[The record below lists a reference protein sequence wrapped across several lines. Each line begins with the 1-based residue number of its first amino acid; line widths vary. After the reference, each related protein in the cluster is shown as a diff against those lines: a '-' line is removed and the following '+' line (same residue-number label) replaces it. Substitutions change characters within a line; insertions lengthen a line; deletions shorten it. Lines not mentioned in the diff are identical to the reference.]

1 MTRSRV
7 FTTLRLTIAAVVV
20 ALAVLTFLFL
30 RGPSFW
36 QRWYYP
42 LPQEHIEAI
51 QASADRHD
59 VNPYLIA
66 AIIDA
71 ESDWRP
77 QIVSEAGAIGLMQV
91 LPETAKELSREG
103 LVDERYDPGQL
114 ADPEVNIE
122 FGAAYLR
129 LLVERYHE
137 VETAVAAYNAGI
149 GNVDDWVEPG
159 GDIRDRIEFPET
171 RHYVLRVSRAR
182 DVYIKLYPSAFET
195 E

>member
-7 FTTLRLTIAAVVV
+7 FTTLRLSIAAVVV

-42 LPQEHIEAI
+42 LPEQYVEAI
-51 QASADRHD
+51 QDSADRHE
-59 VNPYLIA
+59 VNPYLLA

-77 QIVSEAGAIGLMQV
+77 QIVSEAGAVGLMQV
-91 LPETAKELSREG
+91 LPETAEELSREG
-103 LVDERYDPGQL
+103 LVAQRYDVKDL
-114 ADPEVNIE
+114 SDPTVNIE

-149 GNVDDWVEPG
+149 GNVDTWVEPG
-159 GDIRDRIEFPET
+159 GDIRDSIEFPET

-182 DVYIKLYPSAFET
+182 DVYMKLYPAAFET

>member
-1 MTRSRV
+1 
-7 FTTLRLTIAAVVV
+7 VV

-42 LPQEHIEAI
+42 LPQEYIEAI
-51 QASADRHD
+51 QVSADRHD

-77 QIVSEAGAIGLMQV
+77 EIVSEAGAIGLMQV

-103 LVDERYDPGQL
+103 LVDDRYDPGQL

-182 DVYIKLYPSAFET
+182 DVYVKLYPSAFET